1 MCGRGDRAN
10 SSDTSLDLWK
20 GWLPGLC
27 MPGQAALAGPSQPA
41 LVRVVLEGSQRRG
54 GAGCSLFKLT
64 RKFRS
69 RAEGTSPLIIM
80 KKNAKLMDLINP
92 SLQAAWSQGSK
103 MQALVLLGPEHLRR
117 PASEKPPR

>member
-27 MPGQAALAGPSQPA
+27 MPGQAALAGHSQPA
-41 LVRVVLEGSQRRG
+41 LVRVFLEGSQLRG
-54 GAGCSLFKLT
+54 GAGFSLFKLT
-64 RKFRS
+64 SKFRS

-80 KKNAKLMDLINP
+80 KKML
-92 SLQAAWSQGSK
+92 S
-103 MQALVLLGPEHLRR
+103 
-117 PASEKPPR
+117 